1 MPEYFA
7 GVRRNVLELVH
18 YGFTREECYFMPI
31 SEMIDYINIL
41 NRQREQE
48 AESIA
53 KTSSTV
59 EEKDI
64 SMAGNTLPGKLF

>member
-1 MPEYFA
+1 
-7 GVRRNVLELVH
+7 
-18 YGFTREECYFMPI
+18 MPI

-48 AESIA
+48 AESMA

>member
-1 MPEYFA
+1 MP
-7 GVRRNVLELVH
+7 L
-18 YGFTREECYFMPI
+18 

-41 NRQREQE
+41 NQQREQE
-48 AESIA
+48 AENMA
-53 KTSSTV
+53 KTSSSVV

>member
-1 MPEYFA
+1 
-7 GVRRNVLELVH
+7 
-18 YGFTREECYFMPI
+18 MPI

-53 KTSSTV
+53 KTSSTTV